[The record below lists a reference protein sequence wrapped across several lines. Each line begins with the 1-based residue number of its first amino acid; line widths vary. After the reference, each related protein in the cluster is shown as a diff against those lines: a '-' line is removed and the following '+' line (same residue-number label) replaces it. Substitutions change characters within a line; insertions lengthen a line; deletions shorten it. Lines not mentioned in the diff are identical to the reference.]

1 MSYEIR
7 NTLILILILLLMC
20 GGGYLG
26 LHLRYDEK
34 IEVLA
39 QQIEQKK
46 KEFSRLEGYLA
57 DLDYYYEEIK
67 TNKERLKSYPKILL
81 PTTEIHQTYRY
92 LEYLDRLGTFF
103 NFTFVLSDIKEKN
116 DHTEAVYQLSGE
128 GKFPKLAAFFMQLE
142 ELKPIYRIDNF
153 RMRNKEDLNDENLL
167 RVDLRLTGLFSKKEG
182 AKAFSIHS
190 FRAQPRYTLL
200 RYDPFMPLILRRL
213 PPNSDNLPI
222 VEKCN
227 LIAITGNVAYIKDQ
241 SNNLLKMKAGDKIYL
256 GYLSKV
262 DINKGTVTFK
272 MDRGGIKDTVVLN
285 LNPTK

>member
-1 MSYEIR
+1 MSYKIR
-7 NTLILILILLLMC
+7 NTLILILILLLIC

-26 LHLRYDEK
+26 LHIRYDEK
-34 IEVLA
+34 IEILA

-46 KEFSRLEGYLA
+46 KEFSKLERYLA

-67 TNKERLKSYPKILL
+67 TNQEKYKSYPKILL
-81 PTTEIHQTYRY
+81 PTYEIHQTYRY

-103 NFTFVLSDIKEKN
+103 NFTFVLADIKEKN
-116 DHTEAVYQLSGE
+116 DYAEAIYQLSGE
-128 GKFPKLAAFFMQLE
+128 GKFPKLAAFFMRLE
-142 ELKPIYRIDNF
+142 KLKPIFRIDNF

-167 RVDLRLTGLFSKKEG
+167 QVDLQLTGLFSNEDR

-190 FRAQPRYTLL
+190 FRTQPQYTLL
-200 RYDPFMPLILRRL
+200 RYDPFIPLVLRKL

-241 SNNLLKMKAGDKIYL
+241 TNNLLNMKAGDKIYL
-256 GYLSKV
+256 GYLAKV
-262 DINKGTVTFK
+262 NINKGTVTFK

>member
-1 MSYEIR
+1 MSYGIR

-26 LHLRYDEK
+26 LHLRYDEE

-46 KEFSRLEGYLA
+46 KEFSKLEGYLA

-67 TNKERLKSYPKILL
+67 TNQERLKSYPKILL
-81 PTTEIHQTYRY
+81 PTVEIHQTYRY

-103 NFTFVLSDIKEKN
+103 NFTFVLADIKEKKGYA
-116 DHTEAVYQLSGE
+116 EAIYQLSGE
-128 GKFPKLAAFFMQLE
+128 GIFPKLAAFFMRLE
-142 ELKPIYRIDNF
+142 KLKPIYRIDNF
-153 RMRNKEDLNDENLL
+153 RMRSKEDLSDENLL
-167 RVDLRLTGLFSKKEG
+167 QVDLQLTGLFSNEDR
-182 AKAFSIHS
+182 AKTFSIHS
-190 FRAQPRYTLL
+190 FRTQPKYTLL
-200 RYDPFMPLILRRL
+200 RYDPFMPLILKRL

-256 GYLSKV
+256 GYLANV
-262 DINKGTVTFK
+262 NLNRGTVTFK
-272 MDRGGIKDTVVLN
+272 MNRGGIKDTVVLN

>member
-1 MSYEIR
+1 MSYGIR

-26 LHLRYDEK
+26 LHLRYDEE

-46 KEFSRLEGYLA
+46 KEFSKLEGYLA

-67 TNKERLKSYPKILL
+67 TNQERLKSYPKILL
-81 PTTEIHQTYRY
+81 PTVEIHQTYRY

-103 NFTFVLSDIKEKN
+103 NFTFVLADIKEKKGYA
-116 DHTEAVYQLSGE
+116 EAIYQLSGE
-128 GKFPKLAAFFMQLE
+128 GIFPKLAAFFMRLE
-142 ELKPIYRIDNF
+142 KLKPIYRIDNF
-153 RMRNKEDLNDENLL
+153 RMRSKEDLSDENLL
-167 RVDLRLTGLFSKKEG
+167 QVDLQLTGLFSNEDR
-182 AKAFSIHS
+182 AKTFSIHS
-190 FRAQPRYTLL
+190 FRTQPKYTLL
-200 RYDPFMPLILRRL
+200 HYDPFMPLILKRL

-256 GYLSKV
+256 GYLANV
-262 DINKGTVTFK
+262 NLNRGTVTFK
-272 MDRGGIKDTVVLN
+272 MNRGGIKDTVVLN